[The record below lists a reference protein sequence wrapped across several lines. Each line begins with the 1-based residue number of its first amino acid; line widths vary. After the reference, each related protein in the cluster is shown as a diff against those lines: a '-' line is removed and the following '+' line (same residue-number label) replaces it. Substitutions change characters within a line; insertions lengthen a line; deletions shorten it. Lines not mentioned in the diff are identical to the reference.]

1 MNNKKVIIAIVGKS
15 ASGKSYLARQLE
27 RKGIPQVVSRTTRP
41 PRYMGEEGHVFLTP
55 KYFDQIEDN
64 LICQTTYGG
73 YKYGCLDSDISELC
87 TYVIDEKGIMDL
99 DDTNDYVIIPIF
111 VKCSLINRFI
121 RSGFT
126 FNGIKR
132 VLRDLFKVYELE
144 YDITVTS
151 NRYNMEEEIILPI
164 CRLCHFQDNNNWEK
178 FNLI

>member
-41 PRYMGEEGHVFLTP
+41 PRYIGERGHVFMTSESFG
-55 KYFDQIEDN
+55 KIEDN

-111 VKCSLINRFI
+111 VKCSLGKRF
-121 RSGFT
+121 RRGGF
-126 FNGIKR
+126 KR
-132 VLRDLFKVYELE
+132 ILRDLFKVYELE

-151 NRYNMEEEIILPI
+151 NRYNIEDDIILPI
-164 CRLCHFQDNNNWEK
+164 CRLCHFQGNNTWEK